1 MSGLD
6 LWSAWGNLASLWWT
20 RHGGVPA
27 SGLAQHRLEQ
37 LVAHARSHSPFYRER
52 YADLPRERVTLGQLP
67 AVGKPELM
75 ARFDRWCTDRR
86 VRLREVR
93 AFIADTERI
102 GTRFL
107 GEYWA
112 WRSSGSSGAA
122 GIFVQDSHAMA
133 VYDALVTAQLEEL
146 PWTGAARALAG
157 GGRAGLVVATGGHFA
172 AIASWERMRRAFPH
186 TPARS
191 FSILEPIE
199 RLVADLNAFRP
210 AFLAGYASVLSIL
223 AAEQRAGRLAI
234 EPALAWSGGERLS
247 AAARRE
253 IETAF
258 GCTLANEYGASE
270 CLSIAH
276 ECRAGWQHLHS
287 EWVLLEG
294 IEADGTPT
302 PPGRLSHDTLLTNL
316 ANWLQPVIR
325 YRVGDRIVAAEGRC
339 PCGSP
344 RPAFRVDGR
353 DERALVLDGGG
364 AAPVQL
370 APLAIETVVEAA
382 AGAHAFQVAQ
392 VSPTRL
398 ALRFEGVAP
407 RAPLRRNAAHALRRW
422 LATQALE
429 RVEVVQDEAAP
440 LRDRRSGKLPSVVVD
455 FAAARPRHRPLMR
468 IKPGDGPAA
477 TMRA

>member
-27 SGLAQHRLEQ
+27 SGLAQHRLER
-37 LVAHARSHSPFYRER
+37 LVRHAREQSPFYRDR
-52 YADLPRERVTLGQLP
+52 YAHLP
-67 AVGKPELM
+67 AGPVSLARLPPVGKPELM
-75 ARFDRWCTDRR
+75 AQFDRWCTDRR

-93 AFIADTERI
+93 AFLADPARI

-112 WRSSGSSGAA
+112 WRSSGSTGNP
-122 GIFVQDSHAMA
+122 GIFVQDAHSMA
-133 VYDALVTAQLEEL
+133 VYDALVSAQLEEL
-146 PWTGAARALAG
+146 PWTGAGRALAG
-157 GGRAGLVVATGGHFA
+157 GGRAALVVATGEHFA
-172 AIASWERMRRAFPH
+172 AIASWERMRRAFPRMD
-186 TPARS
+186 ARS
-191 FSILEPIE
+191 FSIVAPLD

-210 AFLAGYASVLSIL
+210 GFLGGYASVLSIL

-234 EPALAWSGGERLS
+234 APALAWSGGERLT

-253 IETAF
+253 IEAAF
-258 GCTLANEYGASE
+258 GCALANEYGASE

-276 ECRAGWQHLHS
+276 ECREGWQHLHS

-302 PPGRLSHDTLLTNL
+302 PPGRLSHGTLLTNL

-325 YRVGDRIVAAEGRC
+325 YRLDDRIVAARGRCACGSSLPAFHIEGRE
-339 PCGSP
+339 
-344 RPAFRVDGR
+344 
-353 DERALVLDGGG
+353 ERTLLLDGGG
-364 AAPVQL
+364 AAPVRL

-382 AGAHAFQVAQ
+382 AGLHAFQVAQ

-398 ALRFEGVAP
+398 ALRFAGVAP
-407 RAPLRRNAAHALRRW
+407 HAALRRNAALALRRW

-429 RVEVVQDEAAP
+429 RIEVVQDEAAP
-440 LRDRRSGKLPSVVVD
+440 LRDRRSGKLASVVVD
-455 FAAARPRHRPLMR
+455 FAAARPRHRPLIR
-468 IKPGDGPAA
+468 IKRRGGPGA
-477 TMRA
+477 TLRS